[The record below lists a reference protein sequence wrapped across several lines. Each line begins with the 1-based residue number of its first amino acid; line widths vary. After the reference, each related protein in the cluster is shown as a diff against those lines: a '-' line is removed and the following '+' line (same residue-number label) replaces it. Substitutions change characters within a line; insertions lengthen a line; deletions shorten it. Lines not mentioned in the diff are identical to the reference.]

1 MKNREK
7 YKAELME
14 ACREGGNLNDF
25 FDVYV
30 KPFYN
35 TDDWAAIGY
44 DAAAILITLWLDEE
58 YVEPEPEIDWS
69 EVETDTPILVRDD
82 DCSDW
87 TEGYFAGYSDEG
99 EVYTW
104 ENGTT
109 SWSNQGGKTPWKYAK
124 LAEEE

>member
-58 YVEPEPEIDWS
+58 NEDDEEPEEVKTRQSKFLKAFPSAQVIGGLLEIKPCDIDTRWQRTECDKYDLCDECQRDYWYT
-69 EVETDTPILVRDD
+69 EV
-82 DCSDW
+82 
-87 TEGYFAGYSDEG
+87 
-99 EVYTW
+99 
-104 ENGTT
+104 
-109 SWSNQGGKTPWKYAK
+109 K
-124 LAEEE
+124 